1 MFILY
6 SKNEERILTF
16 FLLYFDE
23 KKVEN
28 VDSQFIRRFIVLG
41 VKYLKATALER
52 IRFFSPQG
60 QCIDTFSLPGN
71 LASHIC
77 FILHKCGQRVA
88 EGKCPC

>member
-28 VDSQFIRRFIVLG
+28 VDSQFIRQFIVLG

-52 IRFFSPQG
+52 IRFF
-60 QCIDTFSLPGN
+60 F
-71 LASHIC
+71 
-77 FILHKCGQRVA
+77 F
-88 EGKCPC
+88 